1 MIDRETDSSPADE
14 APIDAAALS
23 SADIGQVAGNTSRKL
38 LVLLALGAIGFL
50 LIHFTSFGEQLR
62 NWDSLTTLFKGG
74 GLRAELS
81 FLLISA
87 LLMTI
92 GTPRLLFWGVAGF
105 AFGFWPGLFWSSCS
119 SLLGSY
125 LGFRAARWGGRAWL
139 TERFGKNRFFSRI
152 VAIDPTIASVILI
165 RLLPVSNA
173 IANVGLA
180 LGKVS
185 SRSFLIGSLIGF
197 LPQGVVA
204 LIIGSGMADDVPWAG
219 AMQIAIA
226 GTLLAVILWWA
237 KRQGAR
243 RELTQTP
250 QTPQPP
256 QSIQAPSSHD

>member
-1 MIDRETDSSPADE
+1 MM
-14 APIDAAALS
+14 
-23 SADIGQVAGNTSRKL
+23 
-38 LVLLALGAIGFL
+38 
-50 LIHFTSFGEQLR
+50 
-62 NWDSLTTLFKGG
+62 LTGR
-74 GLRAELS
+74 LRARSLGGVELAAEANLNANTVS
-81 FLLISA
+81 LILSNG
-87 LLMTI
+87 LTCVL
-92 GTPRLLFWGVAGF
+92 GLLFWGVAGF

-243 RELTQTP
+243 REPTEM
-250 QTPQPP
+250 PQPP
-256 QSIQAPSSHD
+256 QSTQAPRSHD